1 VIRADHVSMIISK
14 AETCM
19 SLLALLLK
27 ISLPPVLVAV
37 MTLAARRWGPTFG
50 GLIMGLPWM
59 TGPVL
64 FFLGLDKGPEFLVAA
79 SGGVILAVWGLGA
92 FILGFGYAATWF
104 GWPGALATAIAGY
117 SAAGLITQ
125 TIDVPLA
132 VATPIAF
139 AVLLLTYWL
148 LPAPTTVVRHA
159 PPPVWDIAARMIAT
173 FALVSVIMVS
183 ADRLGPQRS
192 GLVASYPVILTVI
205 GAFTHSQLGQNGLLQ
220 VLRGISLS
228 LLAFTGF
235 FATVGMATPIIGQIS
250 AYAVAAIVA
259 LTISGCL
266 IAWSRRPSV
275 GQPAARR
282 G

>member
-1 VIRADHVSMIISK
+1 MTRAHHVSMIVSK
-14 AETCM
+14 VETCM
-19 SLLALLLK
+19 SLFALLLK

-79 SGGVILAVWGLGA
+79 SGGVILAVWGMGA

-104 GWPGALATAIAGY
+104 NWPAALATAIAGY
-117 SAAGLITQ
+117 CAAGLLTQ
-125 TIDVPLA
+125 SIDVSLML
-132 VATPIAF
+132 ATPIAV

-148 LPAPTTVVRHA
+148 LPKPADVVRHR

-192 GLVASYPVILTVI
+192 GLIASYPVILTVI
-205 GAFTHSQLGQNGLLQ
+205 GAFTQSQLGQNGLLQ

-235 FATVGMATPIIGQIS
+235 FATVGMTTLWIGQRA
-250 AYAVAAIVA
+250 AYAVAAVVA
-259 LTISGCL
+259 LAISGCL
-266 IAWSRRPSV
+266 IAWSRRPTP
-275 GQPAARR
+275 G
-282 G
+282 